1 MHETFMRLAIKEAW
15 KGKGKTFTNPLV
27 GAVIVKDDQVIAK
40 GAHLAYGQPHAEK
53 NALTSCETPEKL
65 LNSTLYVT
73 LEPCHHYGKQP
84 PCTQAILESGIKRV
98 VIGQLDPNPLVAG
111 KGKQYLEEQG
121 LEVITGV
128 LEEEV
133 RRLNR
138 HYNFYHEQQR
148 PFITLKQAMTL
159 DGKIALAGQR
169 TPLTGEEAWK
179 RVRKERGDYQA
190 ILIGSQTALIDN
202 PILGT
207 TDEDNFPP
215 YRVVLDRKGEV
226 LAHKELALFQAD
238 SSPVLIFTERDDEI
252 HLPEHVEVIRNQV
265 LSLSFVV
272 AELTKR
278 NIQSLYVEGGAAIH
292 DAFLASGYWDEL
304 VTYLVPKIIGG
315 NGTASFTGTR
325 LVEQVTALSGV
336 SIEQL
341 GLDIRIVGRRV

>member
-1 MHETFMRLAIKEAW
+1 MHETFMRLAIKEAL
-15 KGKGKTFTNPLV
+15 KGKGKTFTNPVV

-121 LEVITGV
+121 LEVITGI

-133 RRLNR
+133 RSLNR

-169 TPLTGEEAWK
+169 TPLTGEEAWN
-179 RVRKERGDYQA
+179 RVRKERGDYQG

-252 HLPEHVEVIRNQV
+252 QLPEHVEVIRNQV

-272 AELTKR
+272 TELTKR

-304 VTYLVPKIIGG
+304 VTYLAPKIIGG

-325 LVEQVTALSGV
+325 LVEQVTALSDI

-341 GLDIRIVGRRV
+341 GSDVRIAGRRV